1 MPPEEI
7 IPASFSLPTFFNDGA
22 KPVPVTAIVA
32 TVPDN
37 DAAFHWD
44 GWGMRDSALRRAF
57 SMQTCCGCHCGD
69 TSTRFFHIEPRPEN
83 AEAGLSKFLR
93 TDGSRWRPKD
103 PADRGGFLSSEMEDR
118 KQLYHKL
125 LNPDLS
131 LREIHRIRGSR
142 QGRVH

>member
-1 MPPEEI
+1 MH
-7 IPASFSLPTFFNDGA
+7 ND
-22 KPVPVTAIVA
+22 AIRSANCSNGRSAAIDNDVA
-32 TVPDN
+32 T
-37 DAAFHWD
+37 HTD
-44 GWGMRDSALRRAF
+44 GMA
-57 SMQTCCGCHCGD
+57 THCGD